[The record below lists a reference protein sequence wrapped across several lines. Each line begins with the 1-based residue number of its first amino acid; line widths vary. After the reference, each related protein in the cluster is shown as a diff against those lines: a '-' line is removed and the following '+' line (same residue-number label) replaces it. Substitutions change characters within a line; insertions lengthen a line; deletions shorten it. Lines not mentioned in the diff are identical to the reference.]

1 MVRCGCASDQC
12 SCVIVAGENVAISG
26 GGTRSNPYNI
36 SAATQVILEGEG
48 IELVDRIVG
57 EVIMFGGSAEP
68 SGWLFCDGREIS
80 RSVYG
85 DLFAVIGTSYGAGD
99 GTDTFNLPNM
109 AGVFPMGTSGT
120 APRGTQGGSSQTT
133 LATANL
139 PAHAH
144 TIDHSH
150 GAAGDHDHTLDRSTA
165 TGGSNASIPQGT
177 ASVTAGTSAAA
188 IANSGSHTHPA
199 FTGNSGNTGSG
210 TPFENRPP
218 FVAINFLIRS
228 AA

>member
-12 SCVIVAGENVAISG
+12 SCVVVAGENVAISG
-26 GGTRSNPYNI
+26 SGTRTNPYSI

-68 SGWLFCDGREIS
+68 SGWLFCDGRAVS
-80 RSVYG
+80 RSVYS

-99 GTDTFNLPNM
+99 GSATFNLPNM

-120 APRGTQGGSSQTT
+120 APRGTQGGAASTT

-139 PAHAH
+139 PAHTH

-150 GAAGDHDHTLDRSTA
+150 GAAGDHDHQLDRSTA
-165 TGGSNASIPQGT
+165 TGGSNNSIPQGT
-177 ASVTAGTSAAA
+177 AAATGGTSGAA
-188 IANSGSHTHPA
+188 IANAGSHTHPA
-199 FTGNSGNTGSG
+199 FTGNSGSTGSA
-210 TPFENRPP
+210 TPVENRPP